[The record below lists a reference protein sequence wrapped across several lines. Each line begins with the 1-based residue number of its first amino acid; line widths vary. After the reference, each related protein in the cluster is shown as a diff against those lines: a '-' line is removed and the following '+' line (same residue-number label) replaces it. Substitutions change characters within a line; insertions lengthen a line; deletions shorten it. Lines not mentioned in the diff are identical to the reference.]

1 MTNSGPHSNNSQFG
15 ITFDRCEW
23 LDGYQVVFGEL
34 VKGEEVLAK
43 IEAAGTRSG
52 TPSTQIKISD
62 CGEL

>member
-34 VKGEEVLAK
+34 VEGTDVLNQ
-43 IEAAGTRSG
+43 IESFGSRSG
-52 TPSTQIKISD
+52 KPTKEIKISD
-62 CGEL
+62 CGVY

>member
-1 MTNSGPHSNNSQFG
+1 MVNSGPHSNTSKFG

-34 VKGEEVLAK
+34 VKGEDVLAK

-52 TPSTQIKISD
+52 TPAAQIKISD